1 LPSGWFTRS
10 NTHESFELPAVEA
23 GSEASFGYVV
33 AGAFAV
39 IALLPLRHAL
49 APHWWALAVAA
60 ALALVARCA
69 PAVLRPANIVW
80 FRLGLMLSRILNP
93 MVISMLFFVLI
104 TPAGIIARQLGKDFL
119 KLKFDRSTPSYWI
132 VRDPPGPKPDSMNRQ
147 F

>member
-1 LPSGWFTRS
+1 LPSSRFSRP
-10 NTHESFELPAVEA
+10 NTHESFDHPPVEA

-33 AGAFAV
+33 AGAFAI

-60 ALALVARCA
+60 ALALVARFG

-80 FRLGLMLSRILNP
+80 FRLGTMLDRMLNP
-93 MVISMLFFVLI
+93 VVISVLFFVLI
-104 TPAGIIARQLGKDFL
+104 TPAGIIARWLGKDFL
-119 KLKFDRSTPSYWI
+119 KLTFDRSTPSYWI
-132 VRDPPGPKPDSMNRQ
+132 SRDPPGPKPDSMNRQ